1 MAGNGVG
8 RLNLRFVFPFART
21 GHGDSNAQYVPT
33 IVHDISGVGSVSC
46 GSAHTLALSRDG
58 KTVWSFG
65 NGDGG
70 KLGHGDTVRVY
81 KPRVIEALQ
90 GMIIKKVCAGHQFS
104 LALTLSGR
112 VSRNWFPLPLSF
124 AS

>member
-1 MAGNGVG
+1 M
-8 RLNLRFVFPFART
+8 
-21 GHGDSNAQYVPT
+21 PT
-33 IVHDISGVGSVSC
+33 LVRDISGVGSVSC

-90 GMIIKKVCAGHQFS
+90 GVIIKKVCAGHQFS

-112 VSRNWFPLPLSF
+112 VSIVYWDILAKSGIFMFLNAFFRRFFHGVVEQL
-124 AS
+124 

>member
-1 MAGNGVG
+1 M
-8 RLNLRFVFPFART
+8 
-21 GHGDSNAQYVPT
+21 PT
-33 IVHDISGVGSVSC
+33 LVRDISGVGSVSC

-90 GMIIKKVCAGHQFS
+90 GMIFKKVCAGHQFS

-112 VSRNWFPLPLSF
+112 VSIKVILRFRDGQKFENMKFLGF
-124 AS
+124 FMG

>member
-1 MAGNGVG
+1 MNTIE
-8 RLNLRFVFPFART
+8 RQNYFVYP

-33 IVHDISGVGSVSC
+33 LVKDIANVGSVSC
-46 GSAHTLALSRDG
+46 GSAHTLAVSRDG

-81 KPRVIEALQ
+81 RPRVIEALQ
-90 GMIIKKVCAGHQFS
+90 GMVIKKVCAGHQFS

-112 VSRNWFPLPLSF
+112 VCLSDYEF
-124 AS
+124 YLISLAYLL